1 MITPAPPLNVAA
13 PASAA
18 CVIAPLCVI
27 PTALTVKVPVPTDDV
42 PKIIAL
48 ASVTA
53 TSKAPLL
60 FKLTAPMKLLFPAPT
75 NVITPAPALKV
86 AAAVPAP
93 AVCVIVVPAA
103 CVIPTALTANVPD
116 PTNEDPRVIELASVT

>member
-1 MITPAPPLNVAA
+1 M
-13 PASAA
+13 
-18 CVIAPLCVI
+18 
-27 PTALTVKVPVPTDDV
+27 

-60 FKLTAPMKLLFPAPT
+60 LKLTAPVKLLFPAPT

-86 AAAVPAP
+86 AVPAP
-93 AVCVIVVPAA
+93 AVCVIVVPTA
-103 CVIPTALTANVPD
+103 CVIPTAFTANVPV
-116 PTNEDPRVIELASVT
+116 PTPDVPKIIALASVTATLLAPLLFKLTAPVKSLAA